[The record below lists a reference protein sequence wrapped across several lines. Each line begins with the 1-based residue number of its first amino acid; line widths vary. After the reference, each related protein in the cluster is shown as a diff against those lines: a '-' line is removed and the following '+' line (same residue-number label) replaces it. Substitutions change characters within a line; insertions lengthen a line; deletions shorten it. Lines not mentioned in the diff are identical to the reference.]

1 MIQKILL
8 KISAFIER
16 LDDAMEKKQISI
28 DKNEIDLNVD
38 FKMTGCKKDME
49 QNELNWPD
57 KWSWLLFK

>member
-8 KISAFIER
+8 NISAIIER
-16 LDDAMEKKQISI
+16 VDDVMEKKQISI

-49 QNELNWPD
+49 QSELNWQM
-57 KWSWLLFK
+57 KLAAI